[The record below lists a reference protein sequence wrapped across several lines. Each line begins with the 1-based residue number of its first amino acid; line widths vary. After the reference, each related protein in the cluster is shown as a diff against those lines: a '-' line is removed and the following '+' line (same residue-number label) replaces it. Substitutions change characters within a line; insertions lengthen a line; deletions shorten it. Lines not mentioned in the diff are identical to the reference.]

1 MLAAKPGSPAVAPR
15 AFSRRDVAAL
25 AVAGAG
31 ASLASLARAT
41 PSRLDDEYEPPLN
54 IRALSDLYNRMTA
67 PVRVN
72 GHGPFPFM
80 VDTGSN
86 QSVVSSELARNL
98 DLAIGPEQPLN
109 GVAGVHMAP
118 STRADLMLGDRVDAG
133 ASLCILPSPAMGVA
147 GILGLDRLQGREL
160 TLDFRG
166 KALRIGDSRPGRRGR
181 DVVVKAN
188 QRSGPMTLVKVKIA
202 GIPVIAFLD
211 SGAERT
217 MGNLAL
223 RTLAL
228 RRQPKA
234 RRMEMSIISV
244 TGQRI
249 MAEVAE
255 LKSLNI
261 AGMTAPVWPVAF
273 ADLHTFHIWN
283 LGDTP
288 ALLMGVDVLSRFE
301 QVSLDFQRSEVR
313 FRHPRTLGRTESAQP
328 WAS

>member
-1 MLAAKPGSPAVAPR
+1 
-15 AFSRRDVAAL
+15 
-25 AVAGAG
+25 
-31 ASLASLARAT
+31 LASLARAT
-41 PSRLDDEYEPPLN
+41 PSRLQEEYEPPLN
-54 IRALSDLYNRMTA
+54 IKALSDLYNRMTA

-72 GHGPFPFM
+72 GQGPFPFM

-86 QSVVSSELARNL
+86 QSLISSDLARRL
-98 DLAIGPEQPLN
+98 DLVIGPQQPLN
-109 GVAGVHMAP
+109 SVAGVHMAP
-118 STRADLMLGDRVDAG
+118 STTADLMLGERLDAG
-133 ASLCILPSPAMGVA
+133 VSLCVLPSPDMGVA

-166 KALRIGDSRPGRRGR
+166 KALRIGDSRPPRGRR

-188 QRSGPMTLVKVKIA
+188 QRSGPLTLVKVKIA
-202 GIPVIAFLD
+202 GIPVVAFLD

-217 MGNLAL
+217 MGNLPL

-234 RRMEMSIISV
+234 RRMEMPIISV
-244 TGQRI
+244 TGQKI

-255 LKSLNI
+255 HKSLNI
-261 AGMTAPVWPVAF
+261 AGMTAAVWPVAF
-273 ADLHTFHIWN
+273 ADLHTFRIWN

-313 FRHPRTLGRTESAQP
+313 FRHPRALGRLERARPWES
-328 WAS
+328 